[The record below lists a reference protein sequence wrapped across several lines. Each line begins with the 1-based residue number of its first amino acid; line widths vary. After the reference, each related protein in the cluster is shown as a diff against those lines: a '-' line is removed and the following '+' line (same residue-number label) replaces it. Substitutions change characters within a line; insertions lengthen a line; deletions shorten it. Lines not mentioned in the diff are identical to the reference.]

1 MALALLLIGTDGAP
15 SRTIRPSRGKPVVFA
30 VRHPDDPTGQM
41 VAEVAD
47 AGLVLTNRSRIHL
60 RVNGTE
66 GSRFELRQG
75 DEIRIGRLEFQ
86 VIDIDSALVSR
97 SASGAE
103 QATDLPTLHA
113 APSPAMEPGP
123 AGQRGISETNDI
135 EIEEPSPVPVAP
147 PPAEQPSE
155 SHRRRTRI
163 SATRLAAI
171 EAEPK
176 SSGLLSRVS
185 RMTSALTNRG
195 DHKRLE
201 QLEHERSEVLQ
212 TAGRLSLSDR
222 SGLWERLA
230 AAVDAHRT
238 AAIPPD
244 ALNLADL
251 ERWRRLRT
259 RVVELDAEIA
269 ALRLSLGL
277 GADAGAVILTEMSE
291 SERRAR
297 HLRVFE
303 TMDRTDTDASDPV
316 TM

>member
-1 MALALLLIGTDGAP
+1 
-15 SRTIRPSRGKPVVFA
+15 
-30 VRHPDDPTGQM
+30 M

-47 AGLVLTNRSRIHL
+47 DGLVLTNRSRIHL

-66 GSRFELRQG
+66 GSRFELHQG

-97 SASGAE
+97 SASGTE
-103 QATDLPTLHA
+103 QSADLPVGAVPEAGL
-113 APSPAMEPGP
+113 GP
-123 AGQRGISETNDI
+123 AAKRGNSEVNDI
-135 EIEEPSPVPVAP
+135 EIEEPSPVQVAP
-147 PPAEQPSE
+147 APAEQPSE

-176 SSGLLSRVS
+176 SSGLLGRVS

-201 QLEHERSEVLQ
+201 QLENERSEVLQ
-212 TAGRLSLSDR
+212 TAGRLCLSDR

-297 HLRVFE
+297 HQRVFE